1 MDISPTIH
9 IIGAGAIGKALAVF
23 LNHTGKNAVLVRGS
37 VNDGTKE
44 IQDITVE
51 IADGNNLTYP
61 VQTVTLDCINQ
72 FDGIVLLTNKAFG
85 NAALASE
92 LSKKGIDYPLI
103 LLQNGLG
110 VEASFIEH
118 GFKCVY
124 RSVLF
129 ATCQGIG
136 ENRFRFRPV
145 KESPVGIVK
154 GSDEELKLLVDRMHT
169 ALFPFSPS
177 QDIRSIVWEKTIM
190 NTVFNS
196 VCPLLAIDN
205 GIFYRNELAMQVA
218 RRLINSCVL
227 IAQKA
232 GIAIQAEKIE
242 DGLLKISRA
251 SEGQFISTLQDI
263 LHDRPTEIDSLNFEL
278 VRVAASL
285 GLQEEARE
293 IQLLGELIQLK
304 SNKNLSV

>member
-1 MDISPTIH
+1 MYSSTIY

-23 LNHTGKNAVLVRGS
+23 LLHAGKNAVLVRGS
-37 VNDGTKE
+37 VNDGTSN
-44 IQDITVE
+44 IQDITIE
-51 IADGNNLTYP
+51 IADGNLLTYS
-61 VQTVTLDCINQ
+61 VQTVTLDCIDQ
-72 FDGIVLLTNKAFG
+72 FEGIVLLTNKAFG
-85 NAALASE
+85 NAALAGQ
-92 LSKKGIDYPLI
+92 LFNKGTDYPLV

-110 VEASFIEH
+110 IETAFIEH
-118 GFKCVY
+118 GFKFVY

-129 ATCQGIG
+129 ATCQEVG
-136 ENRFRFRPV
+136 ENRLRFRPV
-145 KESPVGIVK
+145 KESPVGITK
-154 GSDEELKLLVDRMHT
+154 GSNEELELLVDRMNT

-177 QDIRSIVWEKTIM
+177 QDIRTIVWEKTIM

-205 GIFYRNELAMQVA
+205 GIFYRSEKALQLA
-218 RRLINSCVL
+218 RRLINSCVQ

-232 GIAIQAEKIE
+232 GITIYAEKIE

-251 SEGQFISTLQDI
+251 SDGQLISTLQDI
-263 LHDRPTEIDSLNFEL
+263 LHDRLTEIDHLNFEL
-278 VRVAASL
+278 VRVATSL

-304 SNKNLSV
+304 SNKNHTI